1 MDKQTQSQQFHHV
14 GIICRPDDPS
24 ILPTLNSLCRLI
36 TAQQCD
42 YTLEAQNLADQLPG
56 SVPVMT
62 REQIGRQCDLII
74 VIGGDGTLLDT
85 GRAMSQYNIPV
96 LGVNLGRLGFLV
108 DVSPAEMAQKIPEIL
123 AGHYIEEA
131 RTLLRADI
139 SHNGDP
145 LFSGKALNDIVV
157 HKINV
162 ARMIEFDVYINS
174 RFVYT
179 QRSDGLVIATP
190 TGSTAYA
197 LSGGGPILHPTLDAI
212 TLVPI
217 CPHTLTNRPI
227 AIGTDS
233 VIEIRE
239 TAKRA
244 GHGPA
249 TGIQISCDGQ
259 LHHQAK
265 AFEKIMVRVIDE
277 KLRLIHPQDYDYYQ
291 LLRAKLNWA
300 TQHYPQQEG

>member
-1 MDKQTQSQQFHHV
+1 MDTQTQHQKFTHV
-14 GIICRPDDPS
+14 GIVCRPDDPS
-24 ILPTLNSLCRLI
+24 IAPTLRSLCTLI
-36 TAQQCD
+36 SAQQCR
-42 YTLEAQNLADQLPG
+42 YTLESRAIAELLPEAA
-56 SVPVMT
+56 PVMT
-62 REQIGRQCDLII
+62 REQIGEQCDLII

-85 GRAMSQYNIPV
+85 GRTMSQYNIPV

-108 DVSPAEMAQKIPEIL
+108 DVSPDEMQKKIPEIL

-139 SHNGDP
+139 SNNGTP
-145 LFSGKALNDIVV
+145 IFSGKALNDIVV

-197 LSGGGPILHPTLDAI
+197 LSGGGPILHPALDAI

-233 VIEIRE
+233 VIEIKE
-239 TAKRA
+239 TVRRA
-244 GHGPA
+244 GRRPA

-277 KLRLIHPQDYDYYQ
+277 KLRLIHPQDYDYYE

-300 TQHYPQQEG
+300 QHYPQQED